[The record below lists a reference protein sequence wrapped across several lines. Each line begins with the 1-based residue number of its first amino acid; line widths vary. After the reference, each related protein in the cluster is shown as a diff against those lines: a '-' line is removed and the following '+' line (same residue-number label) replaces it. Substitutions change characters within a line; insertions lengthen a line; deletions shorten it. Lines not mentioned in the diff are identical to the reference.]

1 MAGRQAGRGV
11 QGIQRGREESQSKSD
26 FIDVIVVFT
35 LTVEQIEY
43 ELNEN

>member
-1 MAGRQAGRGV
+1 MGELERAEDGEHVKQ
-11 QGIQRGREESQSKSD
+11 SQSKSD
-26 FIDVIVVFT
+26 FIDVIVVLI